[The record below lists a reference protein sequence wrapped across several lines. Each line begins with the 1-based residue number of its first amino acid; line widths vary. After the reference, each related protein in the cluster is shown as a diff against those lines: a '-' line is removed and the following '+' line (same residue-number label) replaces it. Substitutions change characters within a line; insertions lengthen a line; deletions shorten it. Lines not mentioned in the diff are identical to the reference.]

1 MGVAPEPAS
10 QQSSDSREQESD
22 RARDS
27 IIRNHNISN
36 MDNEEVLYPSL
47 FEDDFITRSL
57 GPIVNQN
64 DVALTELVANAW
76 DAGASHVRI
85 FIPDERNQILYIED
99 DGIGMTEDE
108 FQNHWMK
115 LRYDRLKTQGR
126 NVIFPEGVTGKRTAF
141 GRNGVGRHGLF
152 CFAEEYK
159 VITEKD
165 GKKLTFV
172 VKANVEHNPIAVTQK
187 TEETSNS
194 HGTRLEVIVEKNL
207 PNTEKI
213 REIISARFLHDPQ
226 FEITVNRVR
235 LDLDDLS
242 GGVDPTEID
251 VEGTSIHLTAYF
263 IDTTKSSRKSVFQ
276 GIAFWQSNRL
286 VGEPSWSLGKNMILD
301 GRTALAKRYTF
312 IIKTDDMAELV
323 KEDWSGFKKD
333 DAVEKVYEA
342 VEEYVNEC
350 LENVSTATVQT
361 MTENLDP
368 AVKKSLQD
376 MNPLARKEVE
386 EVIKEIVTSTPK
398 VKQESVN
405 LAVKTLVN
413 VEKSKNGKALLEK
426 LSTMKP
432 DDLDGLNDLLDKWTV
447 CDALEVLNEIDRR
460 LAVITAIR
468 KLAGDNTTDELHVLH
483 PMITESRWLFGP
495 EYESSEY
502 IFNRQMRTAVSAI
515 FGEDKFYRADIND
528 KKRPDLICM
537 PNSTIGVTG
546 LTDMS
551 DESGMVTVRQLLLIE
566 LKKGAFKI
574 TRDERNQAQGY
585 IEDLAKS
592 TALGGNCRIIGFVVG
607 DTIADNLTNTF
618 KVEDNG
624 VLLGTLHS
632 TTYSQ
637 LVDTAE
643 KRMFGLRQV
652 LADRYDDVP
661 GMDLYN
667 QVRLSL

>member
-1 MGVAPEPAS
+1 MEAE
-10 QQSSDSREQESD
+10 
-22 RARDS
+22 
-27 IIRNHNISN
+27 NT
-36 MDNEEVLYPSL
+36 LFPSL
-47 FEDDFITRSL
+47 FEEDYITRSL
-57 GPIVNQN
+57 GSIVNQP

-85 FIPDERNQILYIED
+85 FIPDKRGEMLYIED
-99 DGIGMTEDE
+99 DGVGMNEDE

-115 LRYDRLKTQGR
+115 LRYNRLKNQGR
-126 NVIFPEGVTGKRTAF
+126 DVVFPEGVTGKRTAF

-152 CFAEEYK
+152 CFADDYK
-159 VITEKD
+159 VIARKD
-165 GKKLTFV
+165 GKELTFAIR
-172 VKANVEHNPIAVTQK
+172 ANVNQNPIAATK
-187 TEETSNS
+187 EKEEATEE
-194 HGTRLEVIVEKNL
+194 HGTRLEVYVERNL
-207 PNTEKI
+207 PNVDKI

-226 FEITVNRVR
+226 FVIEVNHLK

-242 GGVDPTEID
+242 GGVEPMEIE
-251 VEGTSIHLTAYF
+251 VEGTEIHLTAYF
-263 IDTTKSSRKSVFQ
+263 IDTTKSSRKSIFQ

-286 VGEPSWSLGKNMILD
+286 VGEPNWTLDKNMILD

-312 IIKTDDMAELV
+312 IIKTDDMGELV

-333 DAVEKVYEA
+333 EKVEKVYEA
-342 VEEYVNEC
+342 VEKYVDDCIEA
-350 LENVSTATVQT
+350 VSTATIQT
-361 MTENLDP
+361 VTENLDP
-368 AVKKSLQD
+368 AIKKSLQD
-376 MNPLARKEVE
+376 VNPLVRKEVE
-386 EVIKEIVTSTPK
+386 EVIKDIVVSTPK

-426 LSTMKP
+426 LANMKP

-447 CDALEVLNEIDRR
+447 SDALAVLNEIDRR
-460 LAVITAIR
+460 LAVIQAIR

-483 PMITESRWLFGP
+483 PMIAESRWLFGP

-502 IFNRQMRTAVSAI
+502 IFNRQMKTAVSQV
-515 FGEDKFYRADIND
+515 FGDNRFYRADIND
-528 KKRPDLICM
+528 KKRPDLICL
-537 PNSTIGVTG
+537 PDSTIGVTG
-546 LTDMS
+546 LTDMT
-551 DESGMVTVRQLLLIE
+551 DEPNLVRVRQLLLIE

-607 DTIADNLTNTF
+607 DSIADNLTNVS
-618 KVEDNG
+618 KVEENG
-624 VLLGTLHS
+624 VLLGTLYT

-667 QVRLSL
+667 QVKLSL

>member
-1 MGVAPEPAS
+1 MMET
-10 QQSSDSREQESD
+10 E
-22 RARDS
+22 
-27 IIRNHNISN
+27 NT
-36 MDNEEVLYPSL
+36 LFPSL
-47 FEDDFITRSL
+47 FEEDFITRSL
-57 GPIVNQN
+57 GSIVNQP

-85 FIPDERNQILYIED
+85 FIPDKLGEMLYIED
-99 DGIGMTEDE
+99 DGVGMDEDE

-115 LRYDRLKTQGR
+115 LRYNRLKNQGR
-126 NVIFPEGVTGKRTAF
+126 NVLFPAGVEGKRTAF

-152 CFAEEYK
+152 CFADDYK
-159 VITEKD
+159 VITRKG
-165 GKKLTFV
+165 GKELTFV
-172 VKANVEHNPIAVTQK
+172 VKANVEQNPIAATK
-187 TEETSNS
+187 EKEETSGD
-194 HGTRLEVIVEKNL
+194 HGTRLEVYVERNR
-207 PNTEKI
+207 PNVDKI

-226 FEITVNRVR
+226 FEIEVNHFK

-242 GGVDPTEID
+242 GGIEPTEID
-251 VEGTSIHLTAYF
+251 VEGTEIHLTAYF
-263 IDTTKSSRKSVFQ
+263 IDTTKSSRKSIFQ

-286 VGEPSWSLGKNMILD
+286 VGEPNWSLGKNMILD

-333 DAVEKVYEA
+333 EAVDKVYEA
-342 VEEYVNEC
+342 VEKYVDEC
-350 LENVSTATVQT
+350 IDSVSTATIQT
-361 MTENLDP
+361 VTENLDP

-376 MNPLARKEVE
+376 VNPLVRKEVE
-386 EVIKEIVTSTPK
+386 AVIKEIVVSTPK

-426 LSTMKP
+426 LSNMKP
-432 DDLDGLNDLLDKWTV
+432 DDLEGLNELLEKWTV
-447 CDALEVLNEIDRR
+447 GDALEVLNEIDRR
-460 LAVITAIR
+460 LAVIEAIR

-483 PMITESRWLFGP
+483 PMIAESRWLFGP

-502 IFNRQMRTAVSAI
+502 IFNRQMKTAVSQV
-515 FGEDKFYRADIND
+515 FGEDKFQRIDING
-528 KKRPDLICM
+528 KKRPDLVIM
-537 PNSTIGVTG
+537 PDSTIGVTG
-546 LTDMS
+546 LTDMT
-551 DESGMVTVRQLLLIE
+551 DEPNLVKVRQLLLIE

-592 TALGGNCRIIGFVVG
+592 TVLGGNCRIIGFVVG
-607 DTIADNLTNTF
+607 DTIADNLANVS

-624 VLLGTLHS
+624 VVLGTLYT

-667 QVRLSL
+667 QVKLSM

>member
-1 MGVAPEPAS
+1 MEAE
-10 QQSSDSREQESD
+10 
-22 RARDS
+22 
-27 IIRNHNISN
+27 NT
-36 MDNEEVLYPSL
+36 LFPSL
-47 FEDDFITRSL
+47 FEEDFITRSL
-57 GPIVNQN
+57 GSIVNQP

-76 DAGASHVRI
+76 DAGASHVTI
-85 FIPDERNQILYIED
+85 FIPDKKGELLYIED
-99 DGIGMTEDE
+99 DGIGMDEQE

-115 LRYDRLKTQGR
+115 LRYNRLKNQGR
-126 NVIFPEGVTGKRTAF
+126 NVVFPDGVEGKRTAF

-152 CFAEEYK
+152 CFADDYK
-159 VITEKD
+159 VTTEKN
-165 GKKLTFV
+165 GKKITFA
-172 VKANVEHNPIAVTQK
+172 VKANVEKNPIAATKEKEEVT
-187 TEETSNS
+187 ES
-194 HGTRLEVIVEKNL
+194 HGTRLEVYVERNL
-207 PNTEKI
+207 PKVDKI

-226 FEITVNRVR
+226 FEITVNHFK

-242 GGVDPTEID
+242 GGVEPAEID
-251 VEGTSIHLTAYF
+251 VEGTEIHLTAYF
-263 IDTTKSSRKSVFQ
+263 IDTTKSSRKSIFQ

-286 VGEPSWSLGKNMILD
+286 VGEPNWTLGKNMVLD

-333 DAVEKVYEA
+333 EAVEKVYET
-342 VEEYVNEC
+342 VEKYVDEC
-350 LENVSTATVQT
+350 LEAVSTATIQT
-361 MTENLDP
+361 VTENLDP

-376 MNPLARKEVE
+376 VNPLVRKEVE
-386 EVIKEIVTSTPK
+386 EVIKDIVVSTPK
-398 VKQESVN
+398 VRQDSVN
-405 LAVKTLVN
+405 LAVKALIN

-426 LSTMKP
+426 LSAMKP

-447 CDALEVLNEIDRR
+447 GDALEVLNEIDRR
-460 LAVITAIR
+460 LAVIEAIR

-483 PMITESRWLFGP
+483 PMIAESRWLFGP

-502 IFNRQMRTAVSAI
+502 IFNRQMKTAFTAI
-515 FGEDKFYRADIND
+515 FGEDKFLRVDIND

-537 PNSTIGVTG
+537 PNSTIGVAG

-551 DESGMVTVRQLLLIE
+551 DESGLVKVRQLLVIE

-574 TRDERNQAQGY
+574 TREERNQTQGY

-592 TALGGNCRIIGFVVG
+592 TTLGGNCRVIGFVVG
-607 DTIADNLTNTF
+607 DTIADNLTNVS
-618 KVEDNG
+618 KVEDDKG
-624 VLLGTLHS
+624 VVLGTLYT

-661 GMDLYN
+661 GMELYN
-667 QVRLSL
+667 QTRLSM

>member
-1 MGVAPEPAS
+1 MET
-10 QQSSDSREQESD
+10 E
-22 RARDS
+22 
-27 IIRNHNISN
+27 NT
-36 MDNEEVLYPSL
+36 LFPSL
-47 FEDDFITRSL
+47 FEENFITRSL
-57 GPIVNQN
+57 GSIVNQP

-85 FIPDERNQILYIED
+85 FIPDKLGEMLYIED
-99 DGIGMTEDE
+99 DGVGMDENE

-115 LRYDRLKTQGR
+115 LRYNRLKNQGR
-126 NVIFPEGVTGKRTAF
+126 NVVFPDGVEGKRTAF

-152 CFAEEYK
+152 CFADDYK
-159 VITEKD
+159 VITRKD
-165 GKKLTFV
+165 GKELKFI
-172 VKANVEHNPIAVTQK
+172 VKANVEQNPIAATK
-187 TEETSNS
+187 EKEETSDD
-194 HGTRLEVIVEKNL
+194 HGTRLEVYVERNR
-207 PNTEKI
+207 PNVDKI

-226 FEITVNRVR
+226 FEIEVNHFK

-242 GGVDPTEID
+242 GGVEPTEID
-251 VEGTSIHLTAYF
+251 VEGTEIHLTAYF
-263 IDTTKSSRKSVFQ
+263 IDTTKSSRKSIFQ

-286 VGEPSWSLGKNMILD
+286 VGEPNWSLGKNMILD

-333 DAVEKVYEA
+333 DKVDKVYEA
-342 VEEYVNEC
+342 VEKYVDEC
-350 LENVSTATVQT
+350 IDAVSTATIQT
-361 MTENLDP
+361 VTENLDP

-376 MNPLARKEVE
+376 VNPLVRKEVE
-386 EVIKEIVTSTPK
+386 EVIKEIVVATPK

-426 LSTMKP
+426 LANMNP
-432 DDLDGLNDLLDKWTV
+432 DDLDGLNELLDKWTV
-447 CDALEVLNEIDRR
+447 GDAVEVLSEIDRR
-460 LAVITAIR
+460 LAVIEAIR

-483 PMITESRWLFGP
+483 PMIAESRWLFGP

-502 IFNRQMRTAVSAI
+502 IFNRQMKTAVSQV
-515 FGEDKFYRADIND
+515 FGEDKFQRIDINE
-528 KKRPDLICM
+528 KKRPDLVIM
-537 PNSTIGVTG
+537 PDSTIGVTG
-546 LTDMS
+546 LTDMT
-551 DESGMVTVRQLLLIE
+551 DEPNLVKVRQLLLIE

-607 DTIADNLTNTF
+607 DSIADNLANVS

-624 VLLGTLHS
+624 VVLGTLYT

-661 GMDLYN
+661 GMELYN
-667 QVRLSL
+667 QVKLSM

>member
-1 MGVAPEPAS
+1 
-10 QQSSDSREQESD
+10 
-22 RARDS
+22 
-27 IIRNHNISN
+27 
-36 MDNEEVLYPSL
+36 MDNENVLYLPL
-47 FEDDFITRSL
+47 FEDDYITRSL
-57 GPIVNQN
+57 GPIVNQP

-85 FIPDERNQILYIED
+85 SIPEENRQMLYVED
-99 DGIGMTEDE
+99 DGVGMTEEE

-115 LRYDRLKTQGR
+115 LRYNRLKYQGK
-126 NVIFPEGVTGKRTAF
+126 NVVFPEGVTGKRTAF

-152 CFAEEYK
+152 CFADEYK
-159 VITEKD
+159 AITEKN
-165 GKKLTFV
+165 GKKLTFT
-172 VKANVEHNPIAVTQK
+172 VKANIDHNPIAVTEK
-187 TEETSNS
+187 TEEESMS

-207 PNTEKI
+207 PKADKI

-226 FEITVNRVR
+226 FEIEVNHVK

-242 GGVDPTEID
+242 GGTEPTQINVD
-251 VEGTSIHLTAYF
+251 GTDIHLTAYF
-263 IDTTKSSRKSVFQ
+263 IDTTKSSRKSVFH

-286 VGEPSWSLGKNMILD
+286 VGEPNWILGKNMVLD

-333 DAVEKVYEA
+333 EVVDKVYEC
-342 VEEYVNEC
+342 VEKYVDEC
-350 LENVSTATVQT
+350 LENVSTVTIQT
-361 MTENLDP
+361 ITENLDP

-376 MNPLARKEVE
+376 VNPLVRMEVN
-386 EVIKEIVTSTPK
+386 EVIKDIVITTPK

-405 LAVKTLVN
+405 IAVKALVN
-413 VEKSKNGKALLEK
+413 IEKSKNGKDLLEK
-426 LSTMKP
+426 LSKMSP
-432 DDLDGLNDLLDKWTV
+432 NDIDGLDELLDKWTV
-447 CDALEVLNEIDRR
+447 GDALAVLNEIDRR
-460 LAVITAIR
+460 LAVIEAIR

-483 PMITESRWLFGP
+483 PMIAESRWLFGP

-502 IFNRQMRTAVSAI
+502 IFNRQMKTAATQI
-515 FGEDKFYRADIND
+515 FKDGTFYRADINY

-537 PNSTIGVTG
+537 PDSTIGLTG
-546 LTDMS
+546 IEGIPED
-551 DESGMVTVRQLLLIE
+551 SGLVKVRKLLLVE

-574 TRDERNQAQGY
+574 TRKERDQAVGY

-592 TALGGNCRIIGFVVG
+592 TVFGGGCRVTGFVVG
-607 DTIADNLTNTF
+607 DDVSDNISNSSDV
-618 KVEDNG
+618 KDNDM
-624 VLLGTLHS
+624 LLGTLYV

-643 KRMFGLRQV
+643 RRMFGLRKV

-667 QVRLSL
+667 QTRLMI

>member
-1 MGVAPEPAS
+1 
-10 QQSSDSREQESD
+10 
-22 RARDS
+22 
-27 IIRNHNISN
+27 
-36 MDNEEVLYPSL
+36 MDNENVLYLPL
-47 FEDDFITRSL
+47 FEDDYITRSL
-57 GPIVNQN
+57 GPIVNQP

-85 FIPDERNQILYIED
+85 SIPEENRQMLYVED
-99 DGIGMTEDE
+99 DGVGMTEEE

-115 LRYDRLKTQGR
+115 LRYNRLKYQGK
-126 NVIFPEGVTGKRTAF
+126 NVVFPEGVTGKRTAF

-152 CFAEEYK
+152 CFADEYK
-159 VITEKD
+159 AITEKN
-165 GKKLTFV
+165 GKKLTFT
-172 VKANVEHNPIAVTQK
+172 VKANIDHNPIAVTEK
-187 TEETSNS
+187 TEEESMS

-207 PNTEKI
+207 PKADKI

-226 FEITVNRVR
+226 FEIEVNHVK

-242 GGVDPTEID
+242 GGTEPTQINVD
-251 VEGTSIHLTAYF
+251 GTDIHLTAYF
-263 IDTTKSSRKSVFQ
+263 IDTTKSSRKSVFH

-286 VGEPSWSLGKNMILD
+286 VGEPNWILGKNMVLD

-333 DAVEKVYEA
+333 EVVDKVYEC
-342 VEEYVNEC
+342 VEKYVDEC
-350 LENVSTATVQT
+350 LENVSTVTIQT
-361 MTENLDP
+361 ITENLDP

-376 MNPLARKEVE
+376 VNPLVRMEVN
-386 EVIKEIVTSTPK
+386 EVIKDIVITTPK

-405 LAVKTLVN
+405 IAVKALVN
-413 VEKSKNGKALLEK
+413 IEKSKNGKDLLEK
-426 LSTMKP
+426 LSKMSP
-432 DDLDGLNDLLDKWTV
+432 NDIDGLDELLDKWTV
-447 CDALEVLNEIDRR
+447 GDALAVLNEIDRR
-460 LAVITAIR
+460 LAVIEAIR

-483 PMITESRWLFGP
+483 PMIAESRWLFGP

-502 IFNRQMRTAVSAI
+502 IFNRQMKTAATQI
-515 FGEDKFYRADIND
+515 FKNGTFYRADINY

-537 PNSTIGVTG
+537 PDSTIGLTG
-546 LTDMS
+546 IEEIPED
-551 DESGMVTVRQLLLIE
+551 SGLVKVRKLLLVE

-574 TRDERNQAQGY
+574 TRKERDQAVGY

-592 TALGGNCRIIGFVVG
+592 TVFGGGCRVTGFVVG
-607 DTIADNLTNTF
+607 DDVSDNISNSSDV
-618 KVEDNG
+618 KDNDM
-624 VLLGTLHS
+624 LLGTLYV

-643 KRMFGLRQV
+643 RRMFGLRKV

-667 QVRLSL
+667 QTRLMI

>member
-1 MGVAPEPAS
+1 MET
-10 QQSSDSREQESD
+10 E
-22 RARDS
+22 
-27 IIRNHNISN
+27 NT
-36 MDNEEVLYPSL
+36 LFPSL
-47 FEDDFITRSL
+47 FEEDYITRSL
-57 GPIVNQN
+57 GSIVNQP

-85 FIPDERNQILYIED
+85 FIPDKNAETLYIED
-99 DGIGMTEDE
+99 DGVGMNEDE

-115 LRYDRLKTQGR
+115 LRYNRLKNQGR
-126 NVIFPEGVTGKRTAF
+126 YVVFPEGVTGKRTAF

-152 CFAEEYK
+152 CFSDEYK
-159 VITEKD
+159 VITRKE
-165 GKKLTFV
+165 GKELTFQ
-172 VKANVEHNPIAVTQK
+172 VKSNVEQNPIAATK
-187 TEETSNS
+187 EKEEACDI
-194 HGTRLEVIVEKNL
+194 HGTRLEVYVDRNL
-207 PNTEKI
+207 PNVDKI

-226 FEITVNRVR
+226 FEIEVNHFK

-242 GGVDPTEID
+242 GGVVPTEID
-251 VEGTSIHLTAYF
+251 VEETEIHLTAYF
-263 IDTTKSSRKSVFQ
+263 IDTTKSSRKSIFQ

-286 VGEPSWSLGKNMILD
+286 VGEPNWSLGKNMILD

-333 DAVEKVYEA
+333 EKVEKVYEA
-342 VEEYVNEC
+342 VEKYVNEC
-350 LENVSTATVQT
+350 IDAVSIATIQT
-361 MTENLDP
+361 VTENLDP

-376 MNPLARKEVE
+376 VNPLVRKEVE
-386 EVIKEIVTSTPK
+386 AVIKEIVVSTPK

-426 LSTMKP
+426 LANMKP

-447 CDALEVLNEIDRR
+447 GDAMEVLNEIDRR
-460 LAVITAIR
+460 LAVIEAIR

-483 PMITESRWLFGP
+483 PMIAESRWLFGP

-502 IFNRQMRTAVSAI
+502 IFNRQMKTAVSKV
-515 FGEDKFYRADIND
+515 FGEDKFQRIDINE
-528 KKRPDLICM
+528 KKRPDLICL

-546 LTDMS
+546 LTDMT
-551 DESGMVTVRQLLLIE
+551 EEPKLEKVRQLLLIE

-585 IEDLAKS
+585 MEDLAKS
-592 TALGGNCRIIGFVVG
+592 TLLGGNCRINGFVVG
-607 DTIADNLTNTF
+607 DSIADNLTNVSR
-618 KVEDNG
+618 VEDNG
-624 VLLGTLHS
+624 VVLGTLYI

-643 KRMFGLRQV
+643 KRMFGLRKV

-661 GMDLYN
+661 GMELYN
-667 QVRLSL
+667 QVKLSL